1 MGRMPSLPVV
11 GLLQDH
17 AGGGGQNIPFSDKND
32 FVFHYK
38 FWTNLFVQWY
48 NLEFNLSKTSIL
60 ILFASTHYSGFFDKS
75 RDRKT
80 S

>member
-1 MGRMPSLPVV
+1 MPGLPVV
-11 GLLQDH
+11 GPLQDH
-17 AGGGGQNIPFSDKND
+17 AGGGQNFPLSDKKEL
-32 FVFHYK
+32 VFHYK
-38 FWTNLFVQWY
+38 LWTNLFVQWY
-48 NLEFNLSKTSIL
+48 NMFYFEFNLSKSKIL